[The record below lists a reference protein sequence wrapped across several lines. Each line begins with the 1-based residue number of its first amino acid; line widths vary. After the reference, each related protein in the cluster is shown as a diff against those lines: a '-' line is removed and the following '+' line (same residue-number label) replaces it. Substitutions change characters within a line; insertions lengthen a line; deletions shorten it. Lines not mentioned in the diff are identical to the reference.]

1 METAR
6 QLITA
11 TLVVVTKTDRTGAL
25 GCGWPSIPRHIMAAA
40 VIGALATYVSPFASA
55 VFAQPASDSL
65 GELLTGKAALRSP
78 LR

>member
-11 TLVVVTKTDRTGAL
+11 TLVVTKTNRTGAL